1 MRELIHNHWGALIMA
16 ISLLVMGVLVF
27 CAPIGKQTSNGY
39 ENTPESK
46 EIPDLEEDELD
57 SDVPDSD
64 EQDS

>member
-1 MRELIHNHWGALIMA
+1 MA